1 MTLCPLSLRAR
12 IAALTAATAV
22 LAAVAVGYT
31 VEAADGQDRTSASSG
46 APGVTLDNSPGVY
59 HRSRSGSVLSTP
71 HRTSA
76 TGPAKRVRSRDT
88 GLSCHRFHASGRTAV
103 CLATAPGIPRKTK
116 VTVLDRDLDS
126 RRTVV
131 VGGIPNRARVSPS
144 GRMVAWTLFVS
155 GDSYASS
162 SFSTRSGILDTRTG
176 YLIKNVE
183 TLQLY
188 LDGRRY
194 HAPDVNY
201 WGITFAD
208 DDNRFYATVSTKGKT
223 YLVEGDMKAWKART
237 LRQNVECPSLSPDG
251 TRIAFKKRVREGIR
265 DPWRLHVLDLRT
277 MRETPLAET
286 RSVDDQAAWL
296 DESTLAYALP
306 GRAKGVSDVWTVPA
320 DGSHTEPG
328 LLLSDASSP
337 SMVPGSA
344 GKG

>member
-1 MTLCPLSLRAR
+1 MSLPPPSLRAR
-12 IAALTAATAV
+12 ITALTAATAV

-31 VEAADGQDRTSASSG
+31 VAAADGDGREPVSAAVPG
-46 APGVTLDNSPGVY
+46 LTLDQAPGLYHAARKGEVRSAPYSPSDG
-59 HRSRSGSVLSTP
+59 GK
-71 HRTSA
+71 A
-76 TGPAKRVRSRDT
+76 DGARSRDT
-88 GLSCHRFHASGRTAV
+88 GLSCDRFHASGRSAV
-103 CLATAPGIPRKTK
+103 CIARRPGPAQKAK
-116 VTVLDRDLDS
+116 VSVLDRELDT

-188 LDGRRY
+188 IEGRRY

-208 DDNRFYATVSTKGKT
+208 DDNRFYATVATKGKT
-223 YLVEGDMKAWKART
+223 YLVEGDMKTWKART
-237 LRQNVECPSLSPDG
+237 LRQNAECPSLSPDG
-251 TRIAFKKRVREGIR
+251 TRIAFKKRVREGSQ
-265 DPWRLHVLDLRT
+265 DPWRLHVLDLGT

-296 DESTLAYALP
+296 DDSTLAYALP
-306 GRAKGVSDVWTVPA
+306 GRTRGTSDVWTVPA
-320 DGSHTEPG
+320 GTSATPPR
-328 LLLSDASSP
+328 LILNDASSP
-337 SMVPGSA
+337 SMVQG
-344 GKG
+344 GG

>member
-1 MTLCPLSLRAR
+1 MSLPPLSLRAR
-12 IAALTAATAV
+12 ITALTAATAV

-31 VEAADGQDRTSASSG
+31 VAAADGDGRPAASAA
-46 APGVTLDNSPGVY
+46 APGLTLDKAPGLY
-59 HRSRSGSVLSTP
+59 HASRKGNVLSTP
-71 HRTSA
+71 YSPSGTETA
-76 TGPAKRVRSRDT
+76 DGARSRKT
-88 GLSCHRFHASGRTAV
+88 GLSCNRFYASGGSAV
-103 CLATAPGIPRKTK
+103 CIANHPGLSQKTK
-116 VTVLDRDLDS
+116 VTVLDRELDT
-126 RRTVV
+126 RETVV

-176 YLIKNVE
+176 YLVKNVE

-188 LDGRRY
+188 IEGRRY

-208 DDNRFYATVSTKGKT
+208 DDNRFYATVATKGKT
-223 YLVEGDMKAWKART
+223 YLVEGDMRTWKART
-237 LRQNVECPSLSPDG
+237 LRRNAECPSLSPDG
-251 TRIAFKKRVREGIR
+251 TRIAFKKRVRKGTQ
-265 DPWRLHVLDLRT
+265 DPWRLHVLDLGT

-296 DESTLAYALP
+296 DDSTLAYSLP
-306 GRAKGVSDVWTVPA
+306 GRAKGTSDIWTVPA
-320 DGSHTEPG
+320 DAPATGPR

-337 SMVPGSA
+337 SMVQG
-344 GKG
+344 GG

>member
-1 MTLCPLSLRAR
+1 MTMFPLSLRAR
-12 IAALTAATAV
+12 ITALTAATAV

-31 VEAADGQDRTSASSG
+31 VEAADGEHRASSPSG
-46 APGVTLDNSPGVY
+46 APGITLDNAPGLY
-59 HRSRSGSVLSTP
+59 HRSQKGGVFSTP
-71 HRTSA
+71 YSPSGTRTA
-76 TGPAKRVRSRDT
+76 DRTKSRNT

-103 CLATAPGIPRKTK
+103 CLATAPGIPQKTT

-188 LDGRRY
+188 LEGRRY
-194 HAPDVNY
+194 HAPDVNF

-223 YLVEGDMKAWKART
+223 YLVEGDMKTWKART
-237 LRQNVECPSLSPDG
+237 LRENVECPSLSPDG
-251 TRIAFKKRVREGIR
+251 TRIVFKKRVRKGTR

-296 DESTLAYALP
+296 DDSTVAYALP
-306 GRAKGVSDVWTVPA
+306 GRSKGVSDVWTVGA
-320 DGSHTEPG
+320 DGSRAAPV
-328 LLLSDASSP
+328 LLLEDASSP
-337 SMVPGSA
+337 SMVPASTGS
-344 GKG
+344 

>member
-1 MTLCPLSLRAR
+1 MTLPPLSLRAR
-12 IAALTAATAV
+12 ITALLAATAV

-31 VEAADGQDRTSASSG
+31 VAAADGEGRAPASAA
-46 APGVTLDNSPGVY
+46 APGLTLDNAPGLY
-59 HRSRSGSVLSTP
+59 HGSRKGSVLSTP
-71 HRTSA
+71 YSPSG
-76 TGPAKRVRSRDT
+76 TGAANGARSRNT
-88 GLSCHRFHASGRTAV
+88 GLSCHRFYASGRTAV
-103 CLATAPGIPRKTK
+103 CLASHPGLSQKTK
-116 VTVLDRDLDS
+116 VTVLDRELDT

-188 LDGRRY
+188 LEGRRY

-208 DDNRFYATVSTKGKT
+208 DDNRFYATVATKGKT
-223 YLVEGDMKAWKART
+223 YLVEGDMKTWKART
-237 LRQNVECPSLSPDG
+237 IRQNVECPSLSPDG
-251 TRIAFKKRVREGIR
+251 TRIAFKKRVRKGTQ
-265 DPWRLHVLDLRT
+265 DPWRLHVLDLKT

-296 DESTLAYALP
+296 DNSTLAYALP
-306 GRAKGVSDVWTVPA
+306 GRTKGTSDVWTVPA
-320 DGSHTEPG
+320 DASDTEPS

-337 SMVPGSA
+337 SMVRG
-344 GKG
+344 GV

>member
-1 MTLCPLSLRAR
+1 MTLPPLSLRAR
-12 IAALTAATAV
+12 ITALTAATAV

-31 VEAADGQDRTSASSG
+31 VAAADGDGRAPAATA
-46 APGVTLDNSPGVY
+46 APGLTLDNAPGLY
-59 HRSRSGSVLSTP
+59 HASRGGAVLSTP
-71 HRTSA
+71 YSPSG
-76 TGPAKRVRSRDT
+76 TGTGTADGTRSRST
-88 GLSCHRFHASGRTAV
+88 GLSCGRFHASGRSAV
-103 CLATAPGIPRKTK
+103 CIAHHPGLSQKTK
-116 VTVLDRDLDS
+116 VTVLDRALDT

-188 LDGRRY
+188 LEGRRY

-208 DDNRFYATVSTKGKT
+208 DDNRFYATVATKGRT
-223 YLVEGDMKAWKART
+223 YLVEGDMKTWKART
-237 LRQNVECPSLSPDG
+237 LRRNAECPSLSPDG
-251 TRIAFKKRVREGIR
+251 TRIAFKKRVRQGTE

-277 MRETPLAET
+277 MRETPVAET

-296 DESTLAYALP
+296 DNSTLAYALP
-306 GRAKGVSDVWTVPA
+306 GRTKGTSDIWTVPA
-320 DGSHTEPG
+320 GASAIAPS

-337 SMVPGSA
+337 SMVPA
-344 GKG
+344 AE